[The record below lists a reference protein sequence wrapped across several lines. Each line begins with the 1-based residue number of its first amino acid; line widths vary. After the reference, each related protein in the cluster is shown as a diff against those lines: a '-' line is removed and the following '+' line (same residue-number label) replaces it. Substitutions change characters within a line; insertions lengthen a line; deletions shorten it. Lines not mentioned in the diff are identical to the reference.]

1 MLNIIDD
8 IVSISKI
15 ESGQI
20 NLSYKKL
27 QSKNQLQSL
36 SDYFKLEA
44 NEKNTE
50 LKINNAL
57 SEDNLIRTD
66 EEKFMPYYRTCLRT
80 P

>member
-36 SDYFKLEA
+36 SDYFKLKA

-50 LKINNAL
+50 LKINNF
-57 SEDNLIRTD
+57 
-66 EEKFMPYYRTCLRT
+66 K
-80 P
+80 

>member
-20 NLSYKKL
+20 KLSYKKL
-27 QSKNQLQSL
+27 QSNQLQSL

-50 LKINNAL
+50 LKINNA
-57 SEDNLIRTD
+57 
-66 EEKFMPYYRTCLRT
+66 K
-80 P
+80 